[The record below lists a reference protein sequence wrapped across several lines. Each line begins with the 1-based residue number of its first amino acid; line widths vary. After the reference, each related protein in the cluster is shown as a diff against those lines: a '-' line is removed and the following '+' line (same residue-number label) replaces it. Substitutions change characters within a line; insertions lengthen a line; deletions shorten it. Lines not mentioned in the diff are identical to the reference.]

1 MDQERAARSVCVPV
15 GILRVLLL
23 DGGQA
28 SLRPRRGFAE
38 ENLKMEKI

>member
-28 SLRPRRGFAE
+28 SLRASRGFAE